1 MNAFRHIDVADERR
15 YVVGMTDGTNGGP
28 VDPGTRLVLREIR
41 DLRRDLLE
49 DRRRADEDRRRSD
62 EDRRRS
68 DKDRR
73 RSDDRFE
80 KLFGKMH
87 SLGTAIVKA
96 LVAQSRI
103 LKHHGTILE
112 RIDRNLGA
120 RRNGPRG
127 NGRTS

>member
-15 YVVGMTDGTNGGP
+15 YVVSMTDRTNGAP
-28 VDPGTRLVLREIR
+28 VDPGTRLVLAEIR

-62 EDRRRS
+62 
-68 DKDRR
+68 KDRR

-80 KLFGKMH
+80 KLFGEMH
-87 SLGTAIVKA
+87 RLGTAIVKA
-96 LVAQSRI
+96 LIAQSRI

>member
-15 YVVGMTDGTNGGP
+15 YVVSMTDGTNGAP
-28 VDPGTRLVLREIR
+28 VDPGTRLVLTEIR
-41 DLRRDLLE
+41 DLRRDML
-49 DRRRADEDRRRSD
+49 EDRRRSD

-68 DKDRR
+68 D
-73 RSDDRFE
+73 DRFE
-80 KLFGKMH
+80 KLFGEMH
-87 SLGTAIVKA
+87 RLGTAIVKA
-96 LVAQSRI
+96 LSAQSRI

>member
-15 YVVGMTDGTNGGP
+15 YVVSMADGTNGAP

-41 DLRRDLLE
+41 DLRRDLL
-49 DRRRADEDRRRSD
+49 EDRRRSD

-80 KLFGKMH
+80 KLFGEMH
-87 SLGTAIVKA
+87 RLGTAIVKA

-103 LKHHGTILE
+103 LQHHGTILE
-112 RIDRNLGA
+112 RIDRHLGA

>member
-1 MNAFRHIDVADERR
+1 MS
-15 YVVGMTDGTNGGP
+15 MPDGTNGAP

-62 EDRRRS
+62 
-68 DKDRR
+68 KDRR

-80 KLFGKMH
+80 KLFGEMH
-87 SLGTAIVKA
+87 RLGTAIVKA